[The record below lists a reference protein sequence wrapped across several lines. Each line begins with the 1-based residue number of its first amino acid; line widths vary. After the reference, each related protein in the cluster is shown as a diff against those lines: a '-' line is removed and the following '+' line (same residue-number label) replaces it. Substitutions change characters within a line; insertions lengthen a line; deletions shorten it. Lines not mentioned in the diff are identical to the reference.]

1 MPSSSTVLAGAG
13 EDVNG
18 RSHLSGKHWA
28 DMSWWVLWVLRA
40 LAFSR
45 PCKLYWL
52 SESVAGVCANRAP
65 IAVSFLIHRL
75 RVFVEIYHTVLGR
88 RWVLHLGTSTCT
100 ACTKISEKNTTYNFE

>member
-1 MPSSSTVLAGAG
+1 MPSTVLAGAG

-18 RSHLSGKHWA
+18 LSGKHWA
-28 DMSWWVLWVLRA
+28 DMSCWWVLWVLCA

-65 IAVSFLIHRL
+65 PIAVSHSSYTSEVLSRL
-75 RVFVEIYHTVLGR
+75 SHGA

-100 ACTKISEKNTTYNFE
+100 ACTKISEINTTYNFE

>member
-1 MPSSSTVLAGAG
+1 MPSTVLAGAG

-18 RSHLSGKHWA
+18 LSGKHWA

-52 SESVAGVCANRAP
+52 SESVALVSAPRTARGAP
-65 IAVSFLIHRL
+65 IAVSHSSYTSEVLSRL
-75 RVFVEIYHTVLGR
+75 SHGA

-100 ACTKISEKNTTYNFE
+100 ACTKISEINTTYNFE

>member
-1 MPSSSTVLAGAG
+1 MPSTVLAGAG

-18 RSHLSGKHWA
+18 LSGKHWA

-52 SESVAGVCANRAP
+52 SESVAGVCANRARR
-65 IAVSFLIHRL
+65 IAVSFLIHL

>member
-52 SESVAGVCANRAP
+52 LS
-65 IAVSFLIHRL
+65 LIH
-75 RVFVEIYHTVLGR
+75 I
-88 RWVLHLGTSTCT
+88 
-100 ACTKISEKNTTYNFE
+100 